1 MPDVARFLGRL
12 ARTATSRPLWQRYGA
27 AIALALCAGV
37 LTPAL
42 TDVGRAPFF
51 TLFTFAVVLSSLFG
65 GIKPGFVTCGL
76 SAVEIAYIAAPVLS
90 LRVGSSDDLVRIS
103 LFLAVGCT
111 ISGFIGA
118 AGELQYRLDV
128 QRERLAVTLRSIGD
142 AVIATDAGG
151 RVTFMNAVAEQAT
164 GWTIAEAQGKLLET
178 VFNIVN
184 EATRATVENPVRK
197 VIACGRI
204 VGLANHTVLVRRDG
218 TEIPIDDSAAPII
231 SGGRIEGV
239 VLVFRDITEAKQSQ
253 AALMRSEKLASVG
266 RLASTIAHEINNP
279 LEAVSN
285 LLYLLE
291 QDPTMSAVS
300 KERVEVAQDELAR
313 AAEVSRQTL
322 SFHKVQQKRQRLNV
336 KEAVESVLRLYD
348 SRAGNRRVE
357 FSTQIAPSVYV
368 QAVPTQFRQILSNF
382 VTNALDAMP
391 SGGVLTISASA
402 VQNEG
407 RPTVE
412 LCLADNGTG
421 INQADLKKIFEP
433 FYTTKADVGTG
444 LGLWL
449 TKSIIVEHDGE
460 VEVES
465 DTTPGSS
472 GTTFKVRLPGTM
484 EIGHAAGEAIAD

>member
-12 ARTATSRPLWQRYGA
+12 ARTATSRPLWQRFGA
-27 AIALALCAGV
+27 AFALALCAAV
-37 LTPAL
+37 ITPIL
-42 TDVGRAPFF
+42 TDANRAPFF

-65 GIKPGFVTCGL
+65 GMKPGFAACGL
-76 SAVEIAYIAAPVLS
+76 SAAGIAYIAAPAS
-90 LRVGSSDDLVRIS
+90 SFRVASSDDLVRIG
-103 LFLAVGCT
+103 LFVAVGCT
-111 ISGFIGA
+111 ISAFIGT

-142 AVIATDAGG
+142 AVIATDAEG

-164 GWTIAEAQGKLLET
+164 GWTIAEAQGKLLEA

-184 EATRATVENPVRK
+184 EATRSTVENPVRK
-197 VIACGRI
+197 VIASGRI
-204 VGLANHTVLVRRDG
+204 VGLANHTVLLRKDG
-218 TEIPIDDSAAPII
+218 TEIPIDDSAAPIV
-231 SGGRIEGV
+231 SSGRIEGV

-291 QDPTMSAVS
+291 QDPTMNAVS
-300 KERVEVAQDELAR
+300 KERVEVAQAELAR

-322 SFHKVQQKRQRLNV
+322 SFHKLQQKRQRVNV

-348 SRAGNRRVE
+348 SRAENRRVE
-357 FSTQIAPSVYV
+357 FATQIAPTVYV
-368 QAVPTQFRQILSNF
+368 HAVPTQFRQILSNF

-391 SGGVLTISASA
+391 SGGVLTIAASA
-402 VQNEG
+402 VQNDG

-412 LCLADNGTG
+412 LCFTDNGTG
-421 INQADLKKIFEP
+421 IDKADLKKIFEP

-449 TKSIIVEHDGE
+449 TKSIIGEHDGE
-460 VEVES
+460 VQVES
-465 DTTPGSS
+465 DTTPGNS
-472 GTTFKVRLPGTM
+472 GTTFRVRLPGAV
-484 EIGHAAGEAIAD
+484 EAKQAAGEAVAD

>member
-1 MPDVARFLGRL
+1 MPDVARFLGKL
-12 ARTATSRPLWQRYGA
+12 ARTATLRPFWQRYGV

-42 TDVGRAPFF
+42 TDVSRAPFF

-65 GIKPGFVTCGL
+65 GMKPGLWACAT
-76 SAVEIAYIAAPVLS
+76 SAAEIAYLAPPAASFRVSSPDDIVRILLFLGVATTIAA
-90 LRVGSSDDLVRIS
+90 
-103 LFLAVGCT
+103 
-111 ISGFIGA
+111 FIGA
-118 AGELQYRLDV
+118 AGELQHRLDV

-142 AVIATDAGG
+142 AVIATDAEG

-164 GWTIAEAQGKLLET
+164 GWPIAEAQGRLLET

-197 VIACGRI
+197 VIASGRI
-204 VGLANHTVLVRRDG
+204 VGLANHTVLIRKDG
-218 TEIPIDDSAAPII
+218 TELPIDDSAAPIM

-291 QDPTMSAVS
+291 QDPNMNAVS
-300 KERVEVAQDELAR
+300 KERVEIAQAELAR
-313 AAEVSRQTL
+313 AEEVSRQTL
-322 SFHKVQQKRQRLNV
+322 SFHKLQQKRQRVSV
-336 KEAVESVLRLYD
+336 KEAVESVLKLYD
-348 SRAGNRRVE
+348 SRAENRRVE
-357 FSTQIAPSVYV
+357 FATQIAPTVYV
-368 QAVPTQFRQILSNF
+368 HAVPTQFRQILSNF

-391 SGGVLTISASA
+391 SGGVLTIAASA
-402 VQNEG
+402 VENDG
-407 RPTVE
+407 ISTVE
-412 LCLADNGTG
+412 LCFADNGTG
-421 INQADLKKIFEP
+421 IDKADLKKIFEP

-449 TKSIIVEHDGE
+449 TKSIIGEHEGE
-460 VEVES
+460 VQVES
-465 DTTPGSS
+465 DNTPGNS
-472 GTTFKVRLPGTM
+472 GTTFKVRLPGTI
-484 EIGHAAGEAIAD
+484 EAGHAAGEAVAD

>member
-1 MPDVARFLGRL
+1 M
-12 ARTATSRPLWQRYGA
+12 
-27 AIALALCAGV
+27 
-37 LTPAL
+37 
-42 TDVGRAPFF
+42 
-51 TLFTFAVVLSSLFG
+51 
-65 GIKPGFVTCGL
+65 
-76 SAVEIAYIAAPVLS
+76 
-90 LRVGSSDDLVRIS
+90 
-103 LFLAVGCT
+103 
-111 ISGFIGA
+111 
-118 AGELQYRLDV
+118 
-128 QRERLAVTLRSIGD
+128 
-142 AVIATDAGG
+142 
-151 RVTFMNAVAEQAT
+151 
-164 GWTIAEAQGKLLET
+164 
-178 VFNIVN
+178 
-184 EATRATVENPVRK
+184 
-197 VIACGRI
+197 
-204 VGLANHTVLVRRDG
+204 
-218 TEIPIDDSAAPII
+218 
-231 SGGRIEGV
+231 
-239 VLVFRDITEAKQSQ
+239 
-253 AALMRSEKLASVG
+253 
-266 RLASTIAHEINNP
+266 
-279 LEAVSN
+279 
-285 LLYLLE
+285 
-291 QDPTMSAVS
+291 
-300 KERVEVAQDELAR
+300 
-313 AAEVSRQTL
+313 
-322 SFHKVQQKRQRLNV
+322 